1 MIDAGLAADRRIH
14 HGQQGGGHLHH
25 GNASQPGGCRK
36 SRHVAHHATAKGNDQ
51 RAPLQPAAKGCVM
64 DQAHGGWGFLIFSRL
79 DHQGAGVKP
88 RLAEALQG
96 SCAVVGFH
104 HGVGHQQHLGA
115 CFKAKAP
122 NLVAQ
127 SQQGCRA
134 DDHRVGGSL
143 QLHPDRLQIHRAI
156 IL

>member
-1 MIDAGLAADRRIH
+1 
-14 HGQQGGGHLHH
+14 
-25 GNASQPGGCRK
+25 
-36 SRHVAHHATAKGNDQ
+36 
-51 RAPLQPAAKGCVM
+51 M

-79 DHQGAGVKP
+79 DHQGAAVKP

-96 SCAVVGFH
+96 SGAVMGFH
-104 HGVGHQQHLGA
+104 HSVCHQQHLGA
-115 CFKAKAP
+115 CFKAQAP

-127 SQQGCRA
+127 TQQGCRA